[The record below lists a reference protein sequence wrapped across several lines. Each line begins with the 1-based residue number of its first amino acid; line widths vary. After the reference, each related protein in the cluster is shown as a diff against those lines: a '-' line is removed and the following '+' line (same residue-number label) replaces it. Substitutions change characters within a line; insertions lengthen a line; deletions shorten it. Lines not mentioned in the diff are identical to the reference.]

1 MALAEERKMRMNK
14 VMFMGRLTRDPEY
27 RVSATTSVAKFS
39 IAVERKYKKEGE
51 PSADFFN
58 CTTFGKQASFV
69 DQYLRKGSKILL
81 SGRLQN
87 NSYTNKDGQNV
98 RNEVVMVEE
107 IEFAESKS
115 NSLGANGTGN
125 QNIGQPIGAVDADGF
140 MNIPDDL
147 DDELPFN

>member
-1 MALAEERKMRMNK
+1 MNK
-14 VMFMGRLTRDPEY
+14 VIFMGRLTRDPEY
-27 RVSATTSVAKFS
+27 RVSSTSSVAKFS
-39 IAVERKYKKEGE
+39 IAVERKYKKDGE

-58 CTTFGKQASFV
+58 CTAFGKQASFV
-69 DQYLRKGSKILL
+69 DQYLRKGTKILL
-81 SGRLQN
+81 SGRMQN
-87 NSYTNKDGQNV
+87 NNYTNKDGQNV

-115 NSLGANGTGN
+115 NSLGANDMGN

-140 MNIPDDL
+140 MNIPDDF

>member
-1 MALAEERKMRMNK
+1 M
-14 VMFMGRLTRDPEY
+14 
-27 RVSATTSVAKFS
+27 
-39 IAVERKYKKEGE
+39 
-51 PSADFFN
+51 
-58 CTTFGKQASFV
+58 
-69 DQYLRKGSKILL
+69 L

-115 NSLGANGTGN
+115 NSLGANDTGN

-147 DDELPFN
+147 DAELPFN